1 MDLTRMPPLSTLR
14 SFEAAARHLSF
25 SAAGKEMNVTHAAV
39 AQQVRRLEQWLA
51 LPLIYREG
59 RGLALTDEGRRL
71 SGKLSQA
78 FQQMA
83 EALRELEEREAERPV
98 NISMTPSFA
107 TSWLMPRL
115 ARFRERRPD
124 IELMLS
130 PSARL
135 VDLKRDGFD
144 LAIRFGRGDWAG
156 LEVEPLLPA
165 RFCVV
170 AARSLLKGRKVE
182 TPEDLADLPWL
193 HETGLDEIGMWLR
206 SRGLEDVRNI
216 RSKHGITHLP
226 GHMVLQ
232 ALRDGQGVACT
243 ASVFVEEDLKRGELV
258 SLFDTGEE
266 EGTAYFLARLPG
278 PVRPQT
284 QAVIDW
290 LRKEAAQGPGS
301 AEAESLARGSGR

>member
-1 MDLTRMPPLSTLR
+1 MDWTRMPPLSTLR

-25 SAAGKEMNVTHAAV
+25 SEAGKEMNVTHAAV
-39 AQQVRRLEQWLA
+39 AQQVRRLEQWLT
-51 LPLIYREG
+51 LSLIYREG
-59 RGLALTDEGRRL
+59 RGLALTEEGRFLSARL
-71 SGKLSQA
+71 SQGFAQLS
-78 FQQMA
+78 
-83 EALRELEEREAERPV
+83 EALEELEEREAGRPV

-115 ARFRERRPD
+115 SRFRERRPD
-124 IELMLS
+124 VELMLS

-135 VDLKRDGFD
+135 VDMKKDGFD
-144 LAIRFGRGDWAG
+144 LAIRFGRGDWEG

-170 AARSLLKGRKVE
+170 AAKSLLKGRKVE
-182 TPEDLADLPWL
+182 KPEDLADLPWL
-193 HETGLDEIGMWLR
+193 HETGLDEIGIWLR
-206 SRGLEDVRNI
+206 NRGLEDVRSI

-243 ASVFVEEDLKRGELV
+243 ASVFVEEELKQGKLV
-258 SLFDTGEE
+258 SLFDTAEE

-278 PVRPQT
+278 PVRSQT

-290 LRKEAAQGPGS
+290 LRDEAAQGPGS
-301 AEAESLARGSGR
+301 AEAERPAGGPAA